1 MKPYKIEFRERVSL
15 SLTEENEDS
24 VIITGLAVSDKVN
37 SRYMR
42 FTDKALDMA
51 SIPSSWQGA
60 KTLVDH
66 EYRSFDI
73 VGQVTA
79 FDRASDGINFALDI
93 NPHHPSKVHIQVKRR
108 DIDGVSVGGEA
119 HSVTCSICE
128 KEVRDVECDHYLGIK
143 YEDNIAIGL
152 INDFKLKE
160 LSLTGFPADTNAK
173 ITGFYDVAQSLNAE
187 KKSRIEESV
196 KKDDVD
202 VSVKI
207 DIDTTDLEKKLGES
221 SERFINPKKEDK
233 SDLKMTDD
241 NPKKEEIIIVEN
253 ETIQILESAL
263 EKFSKENAELSQYVT
278 QKKSE
283 EKESKIAKI
292 MELSDMAKEKLD
304 SFSDESLDATLLT
317 LSKVKQPKVDNKPK
331 GSYTRVPLISLE
343 QADAKSKKELVRQL
357 FGFDSPSES
366 AVKKVQQ
373 SKKRPNYMIGE
384 IVIGEKGEE

>member
-15 SLTEENEDS
+15 SLSEENEDS

-37 SRYMR
+37 TRYMR

-51 SIPSSWQGA
+51 SVPNSWKGA

-73 VGQVTA
+73 VGQVVS
-79 FDRASDGINFALDI
+79 FDRAVNGIDFGLDI
-93 NPHHPSKVHIQVKRR
+93 NPHHPSKVHIQVKRG

-119 HSVTCSICE
+119 HSITCSICN
-128 KEVRDVECDHYLGIK
+128 KEVRDIECDHYLGTE
-143 YEDNIAIGL
+143 YEDIIAVGL

-160 LSLTGFPADTNAK
+160 LSLTGFPADENAK
-173 ITGFYDVAQSLNAE
+173 ISGFYGVAQSLNAE

-196 KKDDVD
+196 EDGGVD

-207 DIDTTDLEKKLGES
+207 DIDTSDLEQKLEES

-253 ETIQILESAL
+253 EKIEILESAL

-331 GSYTRVPLISLE
+331 GSYTRVPMISLE

-366 AVKKVQQ
+366 AVKKVQL
-373 SKKRPNYMIGE
+373 I
-384 IVIGEKGEE
+384 